1 MRTLT
6 LALQLAT
13 AMAGAAAA
21 QTQASPPVQNPVIK
35 STSQEVLLDM
45 IVRDKRGRPIRDLE
59 QNDVELTDNG
69 VVQKVTRFRLV
80 EGEENL
86 GKDAVGST
94 TGATA
99 LNPLR
104 QVRLVTLA
112 FERLGQ
118 DGRTL
123 SRQAALDLLKNETG
137 PNLYFGVF
145 AIDQRLAVL
154 QQYTSDKE
162 LVKKAILRA
171 TQGTYT
177 MYVDDSQ
184 RIANELQI
192 LATQS
197 AASQQVT
204 QSAQAA
210 VELAK
215 ITLASLQFAQAM
227 DFTQQG
233 RASIFG
239 LMAMV
244 KEQYRLPGRK
254 TMLYFTEGLYVPQNL
269 QDIFKS
275 MIGMA
280 NRCNVSVYAVDSKG
294 LTANSQ
300 NAGGADALQSAVNSI
315 KDQQTQGDGVAIRP
329 DQVKAL
335 DLADD
340 STRMNLQNSLADLS
354 ESTGGFLIANS
365 NDLRTPLRRVSEDI
379 NTYYELS
386 YTPQIDKYD
395 GSFRKISVRIARADV
410 KVQTRNGYFALPFL
424 EGQALF
430 PYEMPMLNALNT
442 MPLARAVP
450 FHSTAMHFQKVAAG
464 VQTAIVMDVPMESI
478 TPIVDEPNRTFRTH
492 LSVLAL
498 VKNQQGEIVQKLS
511 QDVPLQYPLDKLDAA
526 KQSHF
531 TYLRHVELPTGRYTI
546 ETAVLDQEG
555 QKVGAKKAI
564 YTVSAPQNGVGL
576 SSVTLIRR
584 VDPSKADDPD
594 DPFHF
599 QGGKVTPSLTS
610 EVKGGPNAKL
620 SCFFVVYPQPGVND
634 KTELF
639 MDFLQDG
646 KLVGRGT
653 PALPAPNERGR
664 IPYVATSP
672 IDGFKPG
679 LYELRVT
686 VKQAAALAQEH
697 MLFTVEE

>member
-1 MRTLT
+1 MKTL
-6 LALQLAT
+6 LLVLLIAS
-13 AMAGAAAA
+13 AAIVWP
-21 QTQASPPVQNPVIK
+21 QTPAPAPGQNPVIK

-59 QNDVELTDNG
+59 AKDVELTDNG
-69 VVQKVTRFRLV
+69 VPEKITRFRLV
-80 EGEENL
+80 EGDEKL
-86 GKDAVGST
+86 SKDGAAGST
-94 TGATA
+94 TGDTA

-118 DGRTL
+118 DGRNL
-123 SRQAALDLLKNETG
+123 ARQAALDLLKNETG

-162 LVKKAILRA
+162 LVKKAIQRA

-197 AASQQVT
+197 VASQQAT
-204 QSAQAA
+204 QSGQVA
-210 VELAK
+210 VEMAK
-215 ITLASLQFAQAM
+215 ITLSSLQFAQAM

-244 KEQYRLPGRK
+244 KEQFRLPGRK
-254 TMLYFTEGLYVPQNL
+254 TLLYFTEGLYVPQNL

-280 NRCNVSVYAVDSKG
+280 NRSNVSVYAVDSKG
-294 LTANSQ
+294 LTISSQ
-300 NAGGADALQSAVNSI
+300 NAGGADALQSAVNSSLA
-315 KDQQTQGDGVAIRP
+315 QQTQGDGVAITK
-329 DQVKAL
+329 DQIKAM

-386 YTPQIDKYD
+386 YTPQIEKYD
-395 GSFRKISVRIARADV
+395 GSFRKISVKLDRADA
-410 KVQTRNGYFALPFL
+410 KVQTRSGYFALPFL
-424 EGQALF
+424 EGQTLF

-442 MPLARAVP
+442 MPLARGVP
-450 FHSTAMHFQKVAAG
+450 FHSTALHFQRTADG
-464 VQTAIVMDVPMESI
+464 IQTAIVMDVPMEGIAPVINS
-478 TPIVDEPNRTFRTH
+478 VNKTFQTH
-492 LSVLAL
+492 LAVMAL

-531 TYLRHVELPTGRYTI
+531 TYLRHIDLPSGRYTI
-546 ETAVLDQEG
+546 ETAVLDQDG

-564 YTVSAPQNGVGL
+564 YTVPAPAAGIAM

-584 VDPSKADDPD
+584 VDQSKTDDPS

-610 EVKGGPNAKL
+610 DVKGGANAKL
-620 SCFFVVYPQPGVND
+620 SCFFVVYPQAGVAD
-634 KTELF
+634 KPELF

-646 KLVGRGT
+646 KMLGRAT
-653 PALPAPNERGR
+653 PVLPAVNERGR

-672 IDGFKPG
+672 IDTFKPG
-679 LYELRVT
+679 MYELRVT
-686 VKQAAALAQEH
+686 VKQGAALAQEH